1 MLHIYDTA
9 TQSLTPL
16 TTRTPG
22 EVSIYVCGPTV
33 YDLPHL
39 GHGRAGLVYDILRRY
54 LEYRGFRVHHVS
66 NVTDIDDKI
75 IQKASSEGRSPAEVA
90 SEFEGNWWE
99 AMDALGILRPTA
111 TPHATDYVEEM
122 IELIEALVEKGVAY
136 RTSTGVYMSVEA
148 VPGYGLLAHQPLDS
162 LRSGARVSMNEEKHS
177 PLDFAL
183 WKLAKPGEPAWSSP
197 WGMGRP
203 GWHTEC
209 VVMSLGILGEDFD
222 IHAGGMDLQFPH
234 HENERAQALSLSK
247 KFARHWIHH
256 AFVEVGGEKM
266 SKSLGNFTSL
276 PDLLQKYDPRAYR
289 LLVLRSHYRSPMEV
303 TERTMVDAQE
313 ALARLDALARRF
325 EIKRGAGRNEPVY
338 GTVADEPTSPPTDR
352 ISASQE
358 VGEISSHLPSPSE
371 EGRRRFIERMDD
383 DLDTPGAV
391 AVLFDLVRQANTA
404 ADSGDLTLARSLVET
419 VEELSRAVGLD
430 IGDQEEKPDNEIQ
443 ALVDKRSQARLEKN
457 FVEADAIREQ
467 LSKLGWQVEDTPDG
481 PVLHRKLEHR

>member
-1 MLHIYDTA
+1 VLHIYDSA
-9 TQSLTPL
+9 THSLTPL
-16 TTRTPG
+16 ETRTPG

-54 LEYRGFRVHHVS
+54 LEYRGFQVRHVS

-75 IQKASSEGRSPAEVA
+75 IQKAALENRSYSEVA
-90 SEFEGNWWE
+90 SEFEGSWWE

-111 TPHATDYVEEM
+111 APHATDYIEEM
-122 IELIEALVEKGVAY
+122 IDLIKVLLEKGVAY
-136 RTSTGVYMSVEA
+136 TTSTGVYMAVES

-162 LRSGARVSMNEEKHS
+162 LRTGARVSTDEEKRS

-209 VVMSLGILGEDFD
+209 VVMSLRLLGEDFD

-234 HENERAQALSLSK
+234 HENERAQALSVGK
-247 KFARHWIHH
+247 KFARHWMHH

-276 PDLLQKYDPRAYR
+276 PDLLKKYDPRAYR

-303 TERTMVDAQE
+303 TEATMEDAQE
-313 ALARLDALARRF
+313 ALSRLDALARRF
-325 EIKRGAGRNEPVY
+325 EIKRAPSQDEAGHGMSSHGP
-338 GTVADEPTSPPTDR
+338 
-352 ISASQE
+352 SAS
-358 VGEISSHLPSPSE
+358 VLPSS
-371 EGRRRFIERMDD
+371 
-383 DLDTPGAV
+383 
-391 AVLFDLVRQANTA
+391 
-404 ADSGDLTLARSLVET
+404 
-419 VEELSRAVGLD
+419 SR
-430 IGDQEEKPDNEIQ
+430 
-443 ALVDKRSQARLEKN
+443 
-457 FVEADAIREQ
+457 
-467 LSKLGWQVEDTPDG
+467 
-481 PVLHRKLEHR
+481 